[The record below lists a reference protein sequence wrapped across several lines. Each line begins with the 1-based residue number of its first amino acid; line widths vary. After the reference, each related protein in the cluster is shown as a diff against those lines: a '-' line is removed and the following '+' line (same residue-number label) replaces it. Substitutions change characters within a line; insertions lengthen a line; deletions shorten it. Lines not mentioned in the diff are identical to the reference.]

1 MRARRLDAGEY
12 LLSPRASRI
21 VVAVIESDLRHPEP
35 GQRLHPWVA
44 GRFRACQALQE
55 ESLRGRTLTPPQRGA
70 PKQEQGIGNLDA
82 VLQLPPDGE
91 RCM

>member
-1 MRARRLDAGEY
+1 VRARRLDTGEY

-35 GQRLHPWVA
+35 GERLHPWVA

-55 ESLRGRTLTPPQRGA
+55 ESLRGRTLAPTQRGA
-70 PKQEQGIGNLDA
+70 PKQEQGIGHLDA
-82 VLQLPPDGE
+82 VLQPPPDGE